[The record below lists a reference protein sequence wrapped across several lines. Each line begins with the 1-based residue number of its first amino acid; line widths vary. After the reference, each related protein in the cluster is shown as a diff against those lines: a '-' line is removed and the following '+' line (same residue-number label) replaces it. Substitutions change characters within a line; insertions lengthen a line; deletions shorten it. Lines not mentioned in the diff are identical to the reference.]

1 MFSALTYTRTWI
13 RLQVGVKRCSSRA
26 SLASSLKK
34 GINNPA
40 NNCIVARELFRTFGL
55 TCCTRLHTCI
65 FLFSI
70 FPGGKFR
77 FVNSPRNTNATYVSR
92 EKRIFSFK
100 SVLLLSE
107 SQFRFVTLEGYI
119 HIYVLRLAK
128 VEGVKRDFRDGK
140 NIFRR
145 WATPICRRG
154 RQTLEQTRI
163 RICICKG
170 TARRL
175 PRFALS
181 FCFHRRGNI
190 GIGADLL
197 LPLEPFWQRASW
209 GRYTMTKGRKGEGRK
224 KKEGKNA
231 TLLER
236 SNSSTDGNKQS
247 AGSAARGGGGT
258 RGGVIQGVPLI
269 SSRKIGHEMH

>member
-1 MFSALTYTRTWI
+1 M
-13 RLQVGVKRCSSRA
+13 KRCSSRA

-107 SQFRFVTLEGYI
+107 SQFRFVILEGYI

-181 FCFHRRGNI
+181 FCFRRRGNI

>member
-1 MFSALTYTRTWI
+1 M
-13 RLQVGVKRCSSRA
+13 KRCSSRA

-77 FVNSPRNTNATYVSR
+77 FVNSLRNTNATYVSR

-107 SQFRFVTLEGYI
+107 SQFRFVTLEGCI
-119 HIYVLRLAK
+119 HIYVYICITIGKSGRSKTRFPRWEKYFSTLGDTYLSSWEADTRTDAYPNLHLQRDGEEIATVRIEFLFSSAGEYWHRCGSSSPFRALLAK
-128 VEGVKRDFRDGK
+128 SVVGPIYDDKGEEGGGK
-140 NIFRR
+140 
-145 WATPICRRG
+145 
-154 RQTLEQTRI
+154 E
-163 RICICKG
+163 K
-170 TARRL
+170 
-175 PRFALS
+175 
-181 FCFHRRGNI
+181 
-190 GIGADLL
+190 
-197 LPLEPFWQRASW
+197 
-209 GRYTMTKGRKGEGRK
+209 KGREERDAVGKVQQFDGRK
-224 KKEGKNA
+224 QTVG
-231 TLLER
+231 
-236 SNSSTDGNKQS
+236 
-247 AGSAARGGGGT
+247 GSAARGGGGT

>member
-1 MFSALTYTRTWI
+1 M
-13 RLQVGVKRCSSRA
+13 KRCSSRA

-40 NNCIVARELFRTFGL
+40 NNCIVARELFHTFGL
-55 TCCTRLHTCI
+55 TCVLICTRVFFY
-65 FLFSI
+65 FLFSPVENFASLI
-70 FPGGKFR
+70 
-77 FVNSPRNTNATYVSR
+77 
-92 EKRIFSFK
+92 
-100 SVLLLSE
+100 
-107 SQFRFVTLEGYI
+107 RFVTQTRHTCQGKSVYFPLRVYYYSLNRNFDSSPLKDIYI
-119 HIYVLRLAK
+119 YMYISVLRLAK

>member
-1 MFSALTYTRTWI
+1 M
-13 RLQVGVKRCSSRA
+13 KRCSSRA

-55 TCCTRLHTCI
+55 TCCTRLHTCT

-77 FVNSPRNTNATYVSR
+77 FVNSPRNTNAHTCQG
-92 EKRIFSFK
+92 K
-100 SVLLLSE
+100 SVYSPLRVYYYSLNRNFDSSPLKD
-107 SQFRFVTLEGYI
+107 VYI
-119 HIYVLRLAK
+119 YMYISVLRLAK